1 MAQYKVC
8 VCSRRAH
15 AYGRTAVHTKL
26 SAIVEIDGVD
36 LVLGVHCPIS
46 STFLYENF
54 PKNMEGK
61 RLGGKEMETINMDN
75 LLQRKQRSGEL
86 EGNVRVADKFL
97 FF

>member
-1 MAQYKVC
+1 M
-8 VCSRRAH
+8 
-15 AYGRTAVHTKL
+15 
-26 SAIVEIDGVD
+26 
-36 LVLGVHCPIS
+36 GVHCPIS

-86 EGNVRVADKFL
+86 EGNVRVADKLL
-97 FF
+97 FFQSGESAANSNGTRVYRGT